1 MRGELTEWADAA
13 KSGDRD
19 AFSQLY
25 TEIYRDLYRFAFYAL
40 GNAAD
45 AEDAVAEAVCEA
57 LYAISG
63 IQEPAAFK
71 SWVFTILSRVCKRS
85 VKRIIR
91 ARNELEFDD
100 LGEFEDGSEL
110 QEALDIRSQ
119 LYVLPDADRTI
130 VLLSV
135 VGGYTSY
142 EIANMLKKPAG
153 TVRSKL
159 SRALN
164 KLRTAYEERE

>member
-1 MRGELTEWADAA
+1 MRGELTEWAGAA
-13 KSGDRD
+13 KAGDKD

-57 LYAISG
+57 LYAIPG
-63 IQEPAAFK
+63 LHEPAAFK
-71 SWVFTILSRVCKRS
+71 TWMFTILSRVCKRS
-85 VKRIIR
+85 IKRIIR
-91 ARNELEFDD
+91 ARNELAFDD
-100 LGEFEDGSEL
+100 LDELGDDARL
-110 QEALDIRSQ
+110 QEALDIRHQ
-119 LYVLPDADRTI
+119 LSALPDADRTI

-159 SRALN
+159 SRSLS
-164 KLRTAYEERE
+164 KLRTEFSE

>member
-1 MRGELTEWADAA
+1 MRGELTEWAGAA

-25 TEIYRDLYRFAFYAL
+25 AQIYRDLYRFAFYTL

-45 AEDAVAEAVCEA
+45 AEDAVGEAVCEA
-57 LYAISG
+57 LAAISG
-63 IQEPAAFK
+63 LQEPAAFK
-71 SWVFTILSRVCKRS
+71 TWMFTILSRVCKRS

-91 ARNELEFDD
+91 ARNELAFDD
-100 LGEFEDGSEL
+100 LGEFGDGADM

-119 LYVLPDADRTI
+119 IHVLPDSDRI
-130 VLLSV
+130 VVLLSV

-142 EIANMLKKPAG
+142 EISNMLKKPAG

-159 SRALN
+159 SRALS
-164 KLRTAYEERE
+164 KLRTAYEET

>member
-1 MRGELTEWADAA
+1 MRGELTEWAGAA

-57 LYAISG
+57 LVAISG
-63 IQEPAAFK
+63 LEEPAAFK
-71 SWVFTILSRVCKRS
+71 AWMFTILSRVCKRS

-91 ARNELEFDD
+91 ARNELQFDD
-100 LGEFEDGSEL
+100 LSEFGSGADM
-110 QEALDIRSQ
+110 QEALDIRHQ
-119 LYVLPDADRTI
+119 LYILPDADRTI

-159 SRALN
+159 SRSLS
-164 KLRTAYEERE
+164 KLRTAYLER